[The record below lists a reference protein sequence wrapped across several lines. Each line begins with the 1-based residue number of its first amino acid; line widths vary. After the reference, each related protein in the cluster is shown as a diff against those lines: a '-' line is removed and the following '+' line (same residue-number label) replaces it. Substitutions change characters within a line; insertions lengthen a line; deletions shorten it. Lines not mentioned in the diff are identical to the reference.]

1 MDMFYNQPQ
10 SPGQSD
16 PGLNLRPNESLEEIE
31 NPQTAEEV
39 YRGSLSAIL
48 QQNLGIYVICEFL
61 VGTQNIVRK
70 DGILYAVGIN
80 FVTLYQEESNSYVM
94 CDLYSLKFVNFYN
107 SRTKPQSL
115 RNHR

>member
-1 MDMFYNQPQ
+1 MQWICFIISRNHRA
-10 SPGQSD
+10 S
-16 PGLNLRPNESLEEIE
+16 PNESLEEIE

-115 RNHR
+115 RNQR